1 MNTKSKPRILC
12 LSGPARN
19 GKDQSATY
27 IAEALREQGCS
38 VLVTH
43 FADLLK
49 FMAKNLYGW
58 QGDKD
63 GPARYEINGKAVNG
77 RGLLQVL
84 GTDIIRA
91 KDPDLWVN
99 FVIKEMKLLGYNW
112 DYVIIPDCRFPN
124 EIDRFREEGYDA
136 ALIKVIRP
144 GFNNGLTEEQK
155 SHPSERAMDGYPAD
169 IVIVNNSDIDRL
181 KRACRSVARIILGA
195 DRLESEYTTT
205 FYTSNGRMEG
215 KEKSGYSEPRENE
228 DSEPERA

>member
-12 LSGPARN
+12 LAGPARN

-27 IAEALREQGCS
+27 IAEALREQGHS

-63 GPARYEINGKAVNG
+63 GPARYEINGQAVNG

-84 GTDIIRA
+84 GTDTIRA
-91 KDPDLWVN
+91 KEPDLWVN
-99 FVIKEMKLLGYNW
+99 FVIKEIELLGDNW

-124 EIDRFREEGYDA
+124 EIDRFKEEGYDT
-136 ALIKVIRP
+136 ALIKVIRT
-144 GFNNGLTEEQK
+144 GFDNGLTEEQK
-155 SHPSERAMDGYPAD
+155 SHPSERAMDDYPAD
-169 IVIVNNSDIDRL
+169 IAILNVSGLDGLKTSCKIASALIEKTDRFEFGEC
-181 KRACRSVARIILGA
+181 AIEI
-195 DRLESEYTTT
+195 YTPDE
-205 FYTSNGRMEG
+205 R
-215 KEKSGYSEPRENE
+215 E
-228 DSEPERA
+228 DSERD